1 MTELLKQNQYAPL
14 TVGEEVLSLYAGTHG
29 YLDELNVPEVL
40 PYEKQ
45 LLAYARTEQKD
56 VLKELNSS
64 NELTEELEKKIVSLL
79 DQFKT
84 VFKAGK

>member
-29 YLDELNVPEVL
+29 YLDELKVADVL

-45 LLAYARTEQKD
+45 LLAYARTQGEA
-56 VLKELNSS
+56 VLNALNTS
-64 NELTEELEKKIVSLL
+64 NELTEALEKQITDLL
-79 DQFKT
+79 ENFKT
-84 VFKAGK
+84 VFKADK